1 MPCPEKSG
9 PGVRIP
15 LSPLAFHRFS
25 DPQALSRLAILGLID
40 TVNCAKTVP
49 IKLAAERCAVVAPA
63 SSFAFMLGPPRFS
76 ARVNF
81 GLGILPFVESRMLAN
96 GHAAAGI
103 TKTIDPLHLTSVFVI
118 VQMKIMSNSFSS

>member
-1 MPCPEKSG
+1 
-9 PGVRIP
+9 
-15 LSPLAFHRFS
+15 
-25 DPQALSRLAILGLID
+25 LID

-103 TKTIDPLHLTSVFVI
+103 SKTIDPLHLTSVFVI